1 LRSTRS
7 SCALFCALV
16 LLCASGLG
24 AQQSQDLVLRGQ
36 VLVGDTTLSVGT
48 VMLHEVTDVS
58 QGEIDSVAVSQDGSF
73 SFRLPAAPSRVE
85 DRFYFA
91 SIRHAGI
98 LYFGSALAE
107 TAQLEAVYE
116 IQAYDTLMV
125 PQSGFDIPLQARNIF
140 FEPNGEE
147 WRVTDIFQIRNDE
160 GRTLVASDEAP
171 VWSYPLP
178 PGARDFTSGQGELS
192 LDGTSFEDGVVS
204 VRAAIAPGERVFI
217 FRYTVDDPFGVV
229 PSPGN
234 TELFDLLIRE
244 PAPRVGAEGLEL
256 AGRIELEAG
265 STYRRYSGVN
275 IGPERVR
282 LVQTQLEGDLPVEW
296 ITVLIG
302 LALALAALFVMRTRG
317 GLTLAGRPGAGGAPT
332 VLQGREAL
340 LLEVAK
346 LDEAFEAKGS
356 PSDEERASYEARR
369 AELLR
374 RLRAGS

>member
-1 LRSTRS
+1 MRSTRS
-7 SCALFCALV
+7 SCAIFCAFV
-16 LLCASGLG
+16 LLCAPALG
-24 AQQSQDLVLRGQ
+24 AQQSQDLLLRGQ
-36 VLVGDTTLSVGT
+36 VLLGDTTLSAGT
-48 VMLHEVTDVS
+48 VMLHEVTNVS

-73 SFRLPAAPSRVE
+73 SFRLPTAPSQVE

-147 WRVTDIFQIRNDE
+147 WRVTDIFQLRNEE
-160 GRTLVASDEAP
+160 GRTLVASDGGP

-192 LDGTSFEDGVVS
+192 LDGTSFENGVVS

-217 FRYTVDDPFGVV
+217 FRYTVDDPFGLL
-229 PSPGN
+229 PTPGN
-234 TELFDLLIRE
+234 TEGLDLLVRE
-244 PAPRVGAEGLEL
+244 PAPRVGVEGLEL

-265 STYRRYSGVN
+265 STYRRYSAVN
-275 IGPERVR
+275 VGPDRVR
-282 LVQTQLEGDLPVEW
+282 LVQTQQEGDLPVEW

-317 GLTLAGRPGAGGAPT
+317 GLTLAGTPETGGAPT
-332 VLQGREAL
+332 VLQVRQTL

-346 LDEAFEAKGS
+346 LDEDFEAKAP
-356 PSDEERASYEARR
+356 PSEEERASYEARR